1 MNIQKRSV
9 TAATDKLNGGNVM
22 YITVNSGV
30 NADGFS
36 VDIVNSETDERLFFE
51 SYHYGYNASYSKAHA
66 EHAHKDVEDAKKYGW
81 STTYTEKPFV
91 TDIINELCA
100 EYDVSSENIIVQ
112 SGKNRFTGGNVD
124 DATVRDFKESY
135 LSAST
140 SVKAA
145 NYGGAYDIE
154 DDMFFTKDDIVELA
168 NDVVD
173 HLNNVTPNEFKI
185 VDVYMSDPTRV
196 VLTVE
201 DFEGTEYEAVAKID
215 MRKIKKPADILKYS
229 GTLSTQ
235 ILDECDPG
243 VYSSVEVSNPDSVTS
258 DLPDDYVQGSD
269 YDDVYMLFESIHD
282 DVTIFAPSADI
293 LLCKFFA
300 DSIQDADKQ
309 LKECQSKYTIASD
322 DMYVITYRSDLDIY
336 DASNPYDESYNVYQD
351 LDTFFKAAQKNLEDW
366 EKHESMQSDISEA
379 TQIVSSDYYDDY
391 YEQEAAHKFN
401 SWKLPEISQT
411 IDIEF
416 EDEPVWINDAGELMW
431 TSDDKYPK
439 WCDELE
445 VYFSDYPN
453 TSVTDLIDG
462 MTIADDAYS
471 ILEPMMPRTPGK
483 YIINGTAT
491 LIYDVSGLRQPP
503 ELVEYDECDVSD
515 ATAKFNYTQSGVSDF
530 SFVEA

>member
-9 TAATDKLNGGNVM
+9 TAAADNLNDGNVM

-30 NADGFS
+30 NADGFT
-36 VDIVNSETDERLFFE
+36 VDIVDHTTDKKIFSE
-51 SYHYGYNASYSKAHA
+51 SYYYGYTASYDRKFAESAHR
-66 EHAHKDVEDAKKYGW
+66 DVENAKKYGW
-81 STTYTEKPFV
+81 RGPFSEKPYV
-91 TDIINELCA
+91 SDIIADLCKS
-100 EYDVSSENIIVQ
+100 YDVAKDNIIVQ
-112 SGKNRFTGGNVD
+112 AGKYAFSGD
-124 DATVRDFKESY
+124 PIRDESVEQFKSKY

-229 GTLSTQ
+229 GILSTQ
-235 ILDECDPG
+235 ILDECDPA

-269 YDDVYMLFESIHD
+269 YDDVYMLFESAHD

-336 DASNPYDESYNVYQD
+336 DADNPYDESYNVYQN
-351 LDTFFKAAQKNLEDW
+351 LDTFFKAAQENLEDW
-366 EKHESMQSDISEA
+366 EKYENMQSDISEA
-379 TQIVSSDYYDDY
+379 TQIVGSDYYDDY
-391 YEQEAAHKFN
+391 YEQEAAYKFDN
-401 SWKLPEISQT
+401 WKLPEISQT
-411 IDIEF
+411 INIEF

-503 ELVEYDECDVSD
+503 ELVEDDECDVSD